1 MFVWRRLEFAFLC
14 AGFGRRTFYFIKF
27 QEDVMKKIICAFLIL
42 ILCISFCACDGN
54 KDIELETVTTAATT
68 TESSESTTE
77 TTSEMKK
84 DYVLNTNSMKFHY
97 PSCHAAEK
105 LNKGKIFPPS
115 EKFGVGFFCKNS
127 CKIYIFM
134 L

>member
-14 AGFGRRTFYFIKF
+14 AGFGRRTFYFINF

-54 KDIELETVTTAATT
+54 KDIEQETVTTAATT

-105 LNKGKIFPPS
+105 ISDKNKKEYHGTRDAVVEQGYTACGICNP
-115 EKFGVGFFCKNS
+115 
-127 CKIYIFM
+127 
-134 L
+134 